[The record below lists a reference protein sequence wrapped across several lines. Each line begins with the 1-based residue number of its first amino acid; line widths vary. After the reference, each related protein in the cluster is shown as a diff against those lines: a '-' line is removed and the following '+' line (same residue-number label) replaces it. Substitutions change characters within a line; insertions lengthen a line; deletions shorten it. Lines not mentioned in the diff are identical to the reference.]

1 MIELVLGG
9 ARSGKSRY
17 AEQRALESGK
27 QCFYI
32 ATAQARDEEMR
43 RRIET
48 HKQRRAPGWTTVE
61 EPLHLGGA
69 LNRCDDAGRC
79 ILVDCLT
86 LWISNLL
93 LAGGGVNLEERKQEL
108 LEALPRLA
116 ADVYLVSNEVGW
128 GIVPMGE
135 LSRRFVD
142 EAGWLMQDLARI
154 CDRVTL
160 VVAGLPTALK
170 RPETGMA

>member
-1 MIELVLGG
+1 M
-9 ARSGKSRY
+9 
-17 AEQRALESGK
+17 
-27 QCFYI
+27 
-32 ATAQARDEEMR
+32 
-43 RRIET
+43 
-48 HKQRRAPGWTTVE
+48 
-61 EPLHLGGA
+61 
-69 LNRCDDAGRC
+69 
-79 ILVDCLT
+79 DCLT